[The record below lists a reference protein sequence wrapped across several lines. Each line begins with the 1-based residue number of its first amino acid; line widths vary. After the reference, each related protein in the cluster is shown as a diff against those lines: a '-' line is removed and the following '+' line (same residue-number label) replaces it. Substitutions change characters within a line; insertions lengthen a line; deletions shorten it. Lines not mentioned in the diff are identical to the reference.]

1 MSSKVFTPAQI
12 VRKLGQIQR
21 LIASGKPAAA
31 AYKRAGIT
39 ENTYRRW
46 RKDYGALAKRLM
58 ALEQARQA
66 HDRALTES
74 LEQQAVTSEILRLI
88 SSSPADT
95 QPVFDAIVKSG
106 VRLFSGLEMSLR
118 LVNGDRTELVAT
130 TEAGVD
136 VRNLSTPL
144 NDERRPTTR
153 AILHCEVVQIA
164 DILAEDWVHES
175 TKERA
180 RRRGHRAVLH
190 VPMLRENTAIGA
202 ISVYRGTPAPFTKK
216 ELVLLQTF
224 ADQAVIAIEN
234 VRLFNETKEALEQQT
249 ATSEILAVMSGS
261 PTDVQPVFDAIVQSG
276 ARLFDGAAVA
286 VALADGNQV
295 RMASIADADP
305 ERCLR
310 WKSVF
315 PFPLTRE
322 YMHASAILDR
332 TLVDV
337 PDVSNPPAQ
346 WLTGIRNF
354 SDSGYRAVTIT
365 PMMRGDTAIG
375 TVSVVRAAPGPL
387 TDKQIELLRTFA
399 DQAVIAIEN
408 VRLFNET
415 KEALEKQTA
424 TADILRII
432 SGSLTD
438 TQPVFD
444 AIVRNC
450 GNLFKD
456 SRVGLWLINDDR
468 IEARASNAEFPGE
481 TPINREMPIDR
492 GSGIGAC
499 VLDGRIVHL
508 PDLEQA
514 AGQYPRLRQL
524 GLKLGYHSGIY
535 APLLR
540 EGRAIGGISVLRREA
555 GAFDDKEVALLNTFA
570 DQAVIAIEN
579 VRLFNEIQDKNRQL
593 EVANQHKSE
602 FLANMSHE
610 LRTPL
615 NAVIGFSEVLQ
626 QRMFG
631 ELTDKQG
638 EYIDDIHASGKHLLS
653 LINDI
658 LDLSKVEAGRMEL
671 DVTTFSVPMAIDN
684 ALTLIR
690 ERAGRHGIALEC
702 VIDPAVGDI
711 DADERKMKQI
721 LLNLLSNAVKFT
733 PEGGRIAV
741 AAGPIAGGIEV
752 SVTDS
757 GIGIAPEDCEAVFE
771 EFRQVGA
778 QSAAKAEGTGLGL
791 ALARKFVELHG
802 GRIGVTSEVGK
813 GSTFTFSLLNCAP
826 SGAVSGA

>member
-12 VRKLGQIQR
+12 VRKLGQVQR
-21 LIASGKPAAA
+21 LIAGGKPAAA

-39 ENTYRRW
+39 ENTYRRG
-46 RKDYGALAKRLM
+46 RKDYGALGRRLTESERARK
-58 ALEQARQA
+58 AL
-66 HDRALTES
+66 DRELAES
-74 LEQQAVTSEILRLI
+74 LEQQTATAEILRVI
-88 SSSPADT
+88 SGAFTDT

-106 VRLFSGLEMSLR
+106 VRLFGGLEMSLR

-136 VRNLSTPL
+136 VRNFSTPL
-144 NDERRPTTR
+144 DDERRPTTR
-153 AILHCEVVQIA
+153 AILRCEVVQIA
-164 DILAEDWVHES
+164 DILAENWIHES

-234 VRLFNETKEALEQQT
+234 VRLFNETKGALDRQT

-322 YMHASAILDR
+322 YMHASAILDC

-415 KEALEKQTA
+415 KEALEQQTA
-424 TADILRII
+424 TAEILKVI

-450 GNLFKD
+450 RTLFED
-456 SRVGLWLINDDR
+456 SRVVLWLIDDNR
-468 IEARASNAEFPGE
+468 LHARAISSGE
-481 TPINREMPIDR
+481 TPGRVLIDR
-492 GSGIGAC
+492 GSAVGVC
-499 VLDGRIVHL
+499 VLDGHMVHL
-508 PDLEQA
+508 SDLEKA
-514 AGQYPRLRQL
+514 AEQFPRVRQL
-524 GLKLGYHSGIY
+524 GLKFGYRSGIY

-540 EGRAIGGISVLRREA
+540 EGRAIGAISVVRREA

-579 VRLFNEIQDKNRQL
+579 VRLFNEIQDKSRQL
-593 EVANQHKSE
+593 QVASQHKSE

-671 DVTTFSVPMAIDN
+671 DVSTFSVPMAIDN

-741 AAGPIAGGIEV
+741 AANPLDGGVEV

-757 GIGIAPEDCEAVFE
+757 GIGIAQEDCEAVFE